1 MHGATAATLPAAS
14 ATSCYYPNC
23 TAAHKAGAGDIQ
35 QGSPHYCPSQDR
47 DNDGVACE
55 W

>member
-14 ATSCYYPNC
+14 ATSCYYLNC
-23 TAAHKAGAGDIQ
+23 TAAHKAGEGDIQ